1 MILTKCAVCSTE
13 LGRTLGQKCGRC
25 STRYCGPA
33 CQKQHWQEFGH
44 DQLCKRIKKEG
55 GAEQYNA
62 NTRYTAAVSIAAEAC
77 AEDTKGQTC
86 HICTQALHWK
96 TKEGLVR
103 MCGCSGTSGFAHV
116 SCLEEQAKILVA
128 EAEENNKD
136 PQWHRWHKC
145 GLCEQDYYGIVRCA
159 LGWACWKTYLGRP
172 ETDWDRRD
180 AMNELGNGLLETGQN
195 EDALS
200 VKEAELAM
208 KRRLGASEDSILSVQ
223 GNLAGAYL
231 QLGRKEQASR
241 MLRDVYSG
249 YLRLYGTDHR
259 DTLREAYNYA
269 NTLNG
274 LQRFAEAKALMRRT
288 MPVARRVLGENDN
301 LTLMMRCIYA
311 SALYRA
317 EKATLDD
324 VREAVA
330 MFDEL
335 ARTTRRKLGEAH
347 PLAVMVAQDL
357 QNVQGK
363 LRKHEELEDMG
374 FSSLAEAKEVLSAME
389 AMMTGDNSGPGI

>member
-1 MILTKCAVCSTE
+1 MILTKCAVCATE
-13 LGRTLGQKCGRC
+13 LELTLGKKCGRC

-172 ETDWDRRD
+172 ETDDVRGM
-180 AMNELGNGLLETGQN
+180 AMTNLGNGLLEARQH
-195 EDALS
+195 EDALI
-200 VKEAELAM
+200 VREADLAT
-208 KRRLGASEDSILSVQ
+208 KLRIGAPEGSILVAQ
-223 GNLAGAYL
+223 ANRAGTYAA
-231 QLGRKEQASR
+231 LGRGDEALSI
-241 MLRDVYSG
+241 Y
-249 YLRLYGTDHR
+249 
-259 DTLREAYNYA
+259 REAYAGCKAILGNCDQRTIMAA
-269 NTLNG
+269 NNLVHE
-274 LQRFAEAKALMRRT
+274 LQRQMKHTEAVSILRG
-288 MPVARRVLGENDN
+288 PLSDARRAFGDDHEM
-301 LTLMMRCIYA
+301 TLMLGSLLA
-311 SALYRA
+311 DSLVGAG
-317 EKATLDD
+317 TNPTVND
-324 VREAVA
+324 VREAIAIREDICRRSRRLLGVSHPHTEKRQRA
-330 MFDEL
+330 LDSARSAL
-335 ARTTRRKLGEAH
+335 ANHESAG
-347 PLAVMVAQDL
+347 Q
-357 QNVQGK
+357 
-363 LRKHEELEDMG
+363 LR
-374 FSSLAEAKEVLSAME
+374 A
-389 AMMTGDNSGPGI
+389 